1 MSKSTKQPTI
11 DKETNVNATV
21 DSLQSGNTS
30 TIADLW
36 IENFNYDEL
45 EPESKSKKYSGSDK
59 TVTDTGQDNPFW
71 NVSLLVRLG
80 GYCATA
86 ENSYNKGIKRRGD
99 IETQLENGKDW
110 YADDSDGPSIY
121 QQNEATIEN
130 AEADMLRFRDI
141 YEEVLGM
148 AWEGAE
154 KHKAKLDAI
163 FNPATLGSMGSG
175 SIRKTTATDALI
187 NIRSKASGRSFAEQK
202 AFEQEVDSFIFNIK
216 TVKIPANLCKIPKSE
231 ATKIFNALINKANE
245 DTTA

>member
-1 MSKSTKQPTI
+1 MSKNTKQPTN
-11 DKETNVNATV
+11 ENTNINATV
-21 DSLQSGNTS
+21 ESLDAGNTTS
-30 TIADLW
+30 ITDLW

-80 GYCATA
+80 GYVQTA

-121 QQNEATIEN
+121 QQNEASIEN
-130 AEADMLRFRDI
+130 AEADMLMFREY
-141 YEEVLGM
+141 YESILGLT
-148 AWEGAE
+148 WEGTE

-163 FNPATLGSMGSG
+163 FNPTTLGNRLSG
-175 SIRKTTATDALI
+175 TVRKTSATEALI
-187 NIRSKASGRSFAEQK
+187 NIRCKSSGRSFAEQEEFENKIEQFFIDHPK
-202 AFEQEVDSFIFNIK
+202 ATLDGHIAKMPKTKGDKILSDTIK
-216 TVKIPANLCKIPKSE
+216 SMVTE
-231 ATKIFNALINKANE
+231 
-245 DTTA
+245 TA

>member
-1 MSKSTKQPTI
+1 MSNTKQPTI
-11 DKETNVNATV
+11 DKETDINATV
-21 DSLQSGNTS
+21 DSLDAGNTTS
-30 TIADLW
+30 ITDLW

-80 GYCATA
+80 GYCQTA

-110 YADDSDGPSIY
+110 YADDTDGPSIY
-121 QQNEATIEN
+121 QQNEASIEN
-130 AEADMLRFRDI
+130 AERDMLMFREY
-141 YEEVLGM
+141 YEEVLGL

-163 FNPATLGSMGSG
+163 FNPSTLGRMGSG
-175 SIRKTTATDALI
+175 TIRKVSATEALI
-187 NIRSKASGRSFAEQK
+187 NIRCKSTGRSFSEQK
-202 AFEQEVDSFIFNIK
+202 DFENKIDQFFVDHPSGVLDANIAKMPK
-216 TVKIPANLCKIPKSE
+216 TKGDKMLSDTIKSMVTE
-231 ATKIFNALINKANE
+231 
-245 DTTA
+245 TA